1 MAGLGSQVEGDGVH
15 HDGRIVRPLDL
26 RKEAINDLVPLLWK
40 RSAAK
45 VTAEEPPTPMRQPGT
60 CTTGRTAQ
68 HMRPVTAPVQD
79 RCDRLT
85 FFSSIMPLAKDSSP
99 YEGSCA
105 LVVTPFRSKR
115 SRLPGIE
122 PCRAAAQ
129 QATAMR
135 QATVRLADQA
145 SLAHVTPGCWTQG
158 TDKPQRHWILARCMQ
173 QYRGQGMLSACS
185 CRRLF
190 IATPQERIPCTQ
202 FHCMSHFCGWPR
214 VKAMHVF

>member
-1 MAGLGSQVEGDGVH
+1 MKEGAHRVVRLGSQVEGDGVH

-26 RKEAINDLVPLLWK
+26 QKQASTDLAPLLWK
-40 RSAAK
+40 RSVAK

-60 CTTGRTAQ
+60 RTTGRTAQ

-85 FFSSIMPLAKDSSP
+85 FFSSMMPLAKDSSP

-129 QATAMR
+129 QATSMRSAAMC
-135 QATVRLADQA
+135 VADQA
-145 SLAHVTPGCWTQG
+145 SPAHVTPGCWTQG
-158 TDKPQRHWILARCMQ
+158 TDNPSGTGHLPGAWQ
-173 QYRGQGMLSACS
+173 QYRVRVWCRPAPTGDWYSHKGVNCMRDFNRRSHS
-185 CRRLF
+185 CR
-190 IATPQERIPCTQ
+190 
-202 FHCMSHFCGWPR
+202 
-214 VKAMHVF
+214 